1 MNKRRSF
8 LFVPSIRKDF
18 LEKIKNYNCDAVILD
33 LEDSVMPSHKAEARK
48 NLSEL
53 NFNNLGNKEIVVR
66 INSVD
71 SPFIKEDLEFVSDK
85 KPHAI
90 MVPKVEDVEQI
101 RFLEKNT
108 KDLEFIPIIETLR
121 GYFNAENVLS
131 SSDRIKAFAFGAEDF
146 RTEAG
151 IEKGVLKE
159 NPVLM
164 GVMSRLLLI
173 SKMNSLWF
181 IDCVYTGFGND
192 EHLKKLKEEA
202 EFTKSIG
209 ADGKLLIH
217 PSQIEIVNE
226 VYSLSKGD
234 IKKSVD
240 FLSDFEKI
248 KHGSSVIAYN
258 NVMED
263 TPSYKLHKKFI
274 EKAKRLGYI

>member
-8 LFVPSIRKDF
+8 LFVPGIRKDF

-71 SPFIKEDLEFVSDK
+71 SPFIKEDLEFVKSK